1 MRHITSSNLV
11 NGLDDMFRELNRY
24 AIGFEPLFTRLHTY
38 NARESMGYP
47 PYNLDQD
54 ADGSHYR
61 LELAVAGF
69 KQEELEISLSD
80 DRVLVVK
87 GSKIKNDDRTWIHR
101 GIAAR
106 DFEKHFTLADRIKV
120 IGAKLEDGLLVIE
133 LEREIPEEKKPR
145 RIPIASS
152 NIIDA
157 EPAE

>member
-1 MRHITSSNLV
+1 MRQITPSTLMNL
-11 NGLDDMFRELNRY
+11 DEMFRELNRY
-24 AIGFEPLFTRLHTY
+24 AIGFEPLFTRINTY
-38 NARESMGYP
+38 NTRESTGYP

-61 LELAVAGF
+61 LTLAVAGF

-80 DRVLVVK
+80 DDRVLIVK
-87 GSKIKNDDRTWIHR
+87 GSKAKSDDRQWIHR

-120 IGAKLEDGLLVIE
+120 TGAKLEDGLLAIE

-145 RIPIASS
+145 RIPIAGAG
-152 NIIDA
+152 IIDA
-157 EPAE
+157 EPAA